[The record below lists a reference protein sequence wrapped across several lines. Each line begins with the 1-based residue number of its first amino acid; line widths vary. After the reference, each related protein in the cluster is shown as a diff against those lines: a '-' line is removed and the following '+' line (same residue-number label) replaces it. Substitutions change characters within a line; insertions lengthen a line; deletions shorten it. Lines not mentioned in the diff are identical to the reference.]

1 MSPRDKDTHMNQ
13 PITEVDRII
22 HEPARYLIMAYLY
35 VVESADF
42 LFLLRQTGLTKGNLS
57 SHLGKL
63 ETAGYVEIKK
73 KFAGK
78 IPQTLL
84 KLTKAGRAAFDAYR
98 ASMKKALAELPDR
111 G

>member
-1 MSPRDKDTHMNQ
+1 MDKERQKYQ

-63 ETAGYVEIKK
+63 EKAGYVGIKK

-84 KLTKAGRAAFDAYR
+84 RLTKDGRAAFDDYR
-98 ASMKKALAELPDR
+98 GNMKKALDDLPDR
-111 G
+111 GK

>member
-1 MSPRDKDTHMNQ
+1 MKRPHDDGDAKKPQ
-13 PITEVDRII
+13 AAIDRII

-42 LFLLRQTGLTKGNLS
+42 LFLERQTALTKGNLS

-63 ETAGYVEIKK
+63 EAAGYVRIVKEFLDKK
-73 KFAGK
+73 PHTMLA
-78 IPQTLL
+78 
-84 KLTKAGRAAFDAYR
+84 LTEEGRRAFESYRDA
-98 ASMKKALAELPDR
+98 MKHMLARLP